1 MNIILF
7 YTFEIGLLALAVIAV
22 VFAFLEATR
31 PDPDSDPARAEDN
44 EPAQD

>member
-7 YTFEIGLLALAVIAV
+7 YTFEIGLLGLVILAVV
-22 VFAFLEATR
+22 YAFLEAAR
-31 PDPDSDPARAEDN
+31 PDPARAEDN